1 VIRQFHWIAG
11 SSSSCR
17 FSYSTSVCYDELA
30 AEWPFI
36 AADRTLIVDTKGRIV
51 IGFAVTQGAQV

>member
-1 VIRQFHWIAG
+1 L
-11 SSSSCR
+11 R

-51 IGFAVTQGAQV
+51 VGFAIIQGARV